1 MVELGKKM
9 NDQIRGG
16 MKYTIIMIGG
26 IKSSGKS
33 RLYEE
38 LNSILGRSK
47 YDKKL
52 ILIEEDLISYYDNDK
67 YVCPED
73 IIKSL
78 ANQANCIILGNQ
90 HHQYSTTSLF
100 IKDNYDAWR
109 KKMQHRLNNGRVNS
123 KSASVKDS
131 ELLKMTRTEF
141 ENYYNEKKSKVGS
154 PKEMDFNSIK
164 KLVLETFK

>member
-1 MVELGKKM
+1 
-9 NDQIRGG
+9 
-16 MKYTIIMIGG
+16 MIGG

-33 RLYEE
+33 KLYEE
-38 LNSILGRSK
+38 LNETLSRSR
-47 YDKKL
+47 YDKRL
-52 ILIEEDLISYYDNDK
+52 ILIEEDLISYYDGDK
-67 YVCPED
+67 YICPED

-78 ANQANCIILGNQ
+78 ASQANCIILGNQ
-90 HHQYSTTSLF
+90 HHQYATTSLF

-123 KSASVKDS
+123 NSASVKDS
-131 ELLKMTRTEF
+131 ELLKMNRKEF
-141 ENYYNEKKSKVGS
+141 EDYYNDKKNKVGS